1 VIIALLISL
10 VAVTGAMG
18 TVLWYRRL
26 VVRRV
31 DELADRLGRTAASRS
46 GTLENALERLE
57 RSVGRT
63 EDAVAGEASSRNLVH
78 AALERLPTGVIVV
91 DQDGREVFRNTWVE
105 ASGATQ
111 LNDTLVL
118 DAVADMLASA
128 RAGVAQRRI
137 LELFGPPRRTVSI
150 HTIGLGDAG
159 GAVALIEDVTER
171 LRLEAVR
178 SDFVANISHELR
190 TPVGALAVLAETL
203 EGEGDPET
211 VDRLSHRLQNEAHR
225 VGRLID
231 DLLELTRIEGSEL
244 RSQERLVATD
254 LVLEAVERLRPLARE
269 RNVSVEM
276 HEPPERLLFV
286 GDRRQVASALG
297 NLVQN
302 AVRYSEADSIVE
314 IWTGRNGEQV
324 EFKVVDHGIGIPSN
338 QLDRIFER
346 FYRVDRA
353 RTRETG
359 GTGLGLSIVRHVVDN
374 HRGSISVESVEGV
387 GSTFTMRLPLG
398 IIGHPVALQEAG

>member
-1 VIIALLISL
+1 VSA
-10 VAVTGAMG
+10 
-18 TVLWYRRL
+18 VLWHRGVLLRRL
-26 VVRRV
+26 
-31 DELADRLGRTAASRS
+31 DDLALRLGRTAS
-46 GTLENALERLE
+46 GPSSSLEVALERLQ
-57 RSVGRT
+57 RSVSRT
-63 EDAVAGEASSRNLVH
+63 EDAVAGEASTRHLVH

-91 DQDGREVFRNTWVE
+91 DEEGREVFRNTWVE
-105 ASGATQ
+105 ASGGTH
-111 LNDTLVL
+111 LNDALVL
-118 DAVADMLASA
+118 DAVDSMLASA
-128 RAGVAQRRI
+128 RAGVAQRRT
-137 LELFGPPRRTVSI
+137 LELFGPPRRTISI
-150 HTIGLGDAG
+150 QTIALGDSG

-203 EGEGDPET
+203 EGEEDPET
-211 VDRLSHRLQNEAHR
+211 VDRLAQRLQSEAHR

-244 RSQERLVATD
+244 RSQERLVATEM
-254 LVLEAVERLRPLARE
+254 VAEAADRLRPLAKE
-269 RNVSVEM
+269 KNIVVEH
-276 HEPPERLLFV
+276 HEPPERLLLV

-297 NLVQN
+297 NLLQN
-302 AVRYSEADSIVE
+302 AVRYSEPGATVE
-314 IWTGRNGEQV
+314 IWTSRVGDHA

-374 HRGSISVESVEGV
+374 HRGSIAVESVEGV

-398 IIGHPVALQEAG
+398 VIGNSIVLQEAG